1 MMRIRTNRLKKL
13 LSLSLVLFTAVSINC
28 AMVMNAEASLSEC
41 TTNTNGRTG
50 QTLNPPHNQPSTAC
64 TTNHCSRISFSV
76 NLQGLKNRDSGNN
89 CLNQLPMDMASGINL
104 SATVG
109 IRTDYKSTKDFGY
122 GTGAGKDTGGISF
135 SDGTRPH
142 EGIDVGLGRPKGS
155 YTTVKL
161 YAPAEGRVSSTKG
174 DRGQSCSQGMSH
186 VYMKHTRG
194 SSTKNGKACKEYE
207 TRFYHLTSIQVST
220 GQKIGKNSWIG
231 YAGPCSGYNPH
242 MHYEIRDCD
251 GTLFN
256 PLCSSGGAGDPQQL
270 CNGVEQ
276 VLPAT
281 DNAPNNITPVAA
293 STMTGCFKY
302 YMPILTPPATTRLGG
317 QSILPLLVEY
327 LNNATGINEKDRIGK
342 IKQLIEASGKTI
354 DKMSNKELVN
364 AWYAAYPK
372 LWPAGNYTA
381 ETAKK
386 AAQERAQVEA
396 SMAVLENAGC
406 KNTLD
411 IGCSGSINGF
421 SSNVNAVATA
431 KGMKVCGAF
440 EEPTFQTSI
449 TNDSGTMGGGSSGS
463 GYVNLESSSEALG
476 SGMSHYESG
485 YKCDLASYLRSYQG
499 CIFCPLFKVLFNTAS
514 SLARKS
520 HETFSSA
527 LFTLLG
533 IGLAI
538 WIAFTVLKA
547 VSSFRGQEPKVLL
560 NTIFQKVFIVA
571 LIMFCLKLNV
581 TEFFNMFVAPLFDTG
596 MEMARMFTQK
606 TCSNSYGISADG
618 GLPVSM
624 GNSMI
629 CVIEVVQKN
638 LLNLMA
644 LGSNSICVALYVKS
658 FWGFPIFPHFGYLIT
673 GLFLWVIA
681 IVFMLAYPFLLI
693 DCVLQFSIAS
703 SLFPAGLAGSA
714 FKITAKYLSIGKIV
728 KTFLNAMFNFI
739 FLTLTMFI
747 LLAGINSTIE
757 PIMTQAFESS
767 EGSGFFDLKTL
778 AWYGVEFLKLLFYL
792 FLGKAVLDDVPAF
805 ADKFSGGGINL
816 AQDIGKPMGGLVNRA
831 GTEMTK
837 ATGGLALGAA
847 KGVVLDP
854 AGRGAKKLW
863 NKGVGAASSVRQNY
877 LMNKIKDNNAAS
889 GALAQFESGAIDS
902 LSHSGRTWYGRKVTR
917 TLTRDGNGNLVMN
930 SEKKKLLSLHNTV
943 TKKDQTAS
951 IKKIYDKHGNVIGE
965 DYKINAAAAK
975 TLINKDG
982 TRNDVAV
989 NMLMQNTSLSKE
1001 EINKIIMNQMFKER
1015 MPNLSRSDTM
1025 RRKKVDMSKAFVN
1038 EQIRSYVDSNGHEV
1052 FEVRRIDKHGK
1063 TSVFRMTKGGK
1074 RDLLEYEEISASGKA
1089 RKYASDG
1096 IIQMRKTYSY
1106 LKDSAGNFVQNENGM
1121 VIKDG
1126 SEKAM
1131 FTHAKGYTGPQLYDS
1146 NGNLKTATA
1155 QQQGVLFGTEDLQL
1169 YEKQMQNHGD
1179 VFKMWQFGK

>member
-1 MMRIRTNRLKKL
+1 MMRIRINRLKKL
-13 LSLSLVLFTAVSINC
+13 LSLSLVLFTAASINC
-28 AMVMNAEASLSEC
+28 ALVMNAHAQNLSQC
-41 TTNTNGRTG
+41 TTSINGRTG
-50 QTLNPPHNQPSTAC
+50 QKLNPPHNQPSTAC

-109 IRTDYKSTKDFGY
+109 IRTDYTSTKDFGY

-231 YAGPCSGYNPH
+231 YAGPCSGYHPH

-281 DNAPNNITPVAA
+281 DT
-293 STMTGCFKY
+293 S
-302 YMPILTPPATTRLGG
+302 
-317 QSILPLLVEY
+317 S
-327 LNNATGINEKDRIGK
+327 D
-342 IKQLIEASGKTI
+342 SG
-354 DKMSNKELVN
+354 N
-364 AWYAAYPK
+364 
-372 LWPAGNYTA
+372 G
-381 ETAKK
+381 
-386 AAQERAQVEA
+386 
-396 SMAVLENAGC
+396 
-406 KNTLD
+406 
-411 IGCSGSINGF
+411 SGSGRGNGYG
-421 SSNVNAVATA
+421 S
-431 KGMKVCGAF
+431 GAGGG
-440 EEPTFQTSI
+440 
-449 TNDSGTMGGGSSGS
+449 SGSGSGSGNGGGSS
-463 GYVNLESSSEALG
+463 YANLESSSEALG

-629 CVIEVVQKN
+629 CVIETVQKN

-673 GLFLWVIA
+673 GLFLWIIA

-714 FKITAKYLSIGKIV
+714 FKITAKYLSIGKII

-757 PIMTQAFESS
+757 PIMTQAFKSS

-816 AQDIGKPMGGLVNRA
+816 AQGIGRPMGGLVNRA
-831 GTEMTK
+831 GTEMAK

-863 NKGVGAASSVRQNY
+863 DKGVGAASSVRQNY

-917 TLTRDGNGNLVMN
+917 TLTRDENGNLVMN

-989 NMLMQNTSLSKE
+989 NILMQNTSLSKE

-1015 MPNLSRSDTM
+1015 MPNLSRSDALG
-1025 RRKKVDMSKAFVN
+1025 RKKVDMSKAFVN
-1038 EQIRSYVDSNGHEV
+1038 EQIRSYIDSNGHEV
-1052 FEVRRIDKHGK
+1052 FEVRRIDKKGK

-1096 IIQMRKTYSY
+1096 VIQMRKTYSY

-1146 NGNLKTATA
+1146 DGNLKTATA
-1155 QQQGVLFGTEDLQL
+1155 QRQGVLFGTEDLQL